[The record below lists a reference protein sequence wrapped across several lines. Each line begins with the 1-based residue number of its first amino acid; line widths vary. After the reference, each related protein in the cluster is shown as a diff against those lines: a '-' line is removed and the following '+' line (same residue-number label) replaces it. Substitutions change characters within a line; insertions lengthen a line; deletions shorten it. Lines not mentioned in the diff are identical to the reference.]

1 MLYYTGDSHCTL
13 NEFCTGSQDKGDEVD
28 EKKSFVLKGDIKYSQ
43 ATSTYTLIN
52 LFHGH
57 LAVSN
62 ALSIFYTKENAADT
76 ESCDCQIANSL
87 LFTVP

>member
-1 MLYYTGDSHCTL
+1 LNGKKLQKHNVLYYTGESLCTL
-13 NEFCTGSQDKGDEVD
+13 NEFCTGSQDKGDEID

-43 ATSTYTLIN
+43 TISTYNLIS

-62 ALSIFYTKENAADT
+62 ALGIFYTKENTADT
-76 ESCDCQIANSL
+76 ESCGC
-87 LFTVP
+87 